1 MKISELSFYTN
12 FFMILALQLEFELTF
27 CSD

>member
-1 MKISELSFYTN
+1 
-12 FFMILALQLEFELTF
+12 MILALQLEFELTF